1 MELLLLSFIAGVL
14 TILAPC
20 VVSVLPILL
29 VRSAGSKDSRSPL
42 AVILGLAGS
51 IIIFTVLLKAT
62 TLFIA
67 VPQTF
72 WQVVSGCIIILFGIF
87 TVFPSVWEA
96 IVLKT
101 RFVFKSQD
109 ILGSAAKKKGVVG
122 DVLLGASLG
131 PVFSA
136 CSPTYAL
143 LVAVVLPTQPIVGL
157 INLLAFVIGLSLMLL
172 LIAHFGQQ
180 LIKKLGWGINPRGW
194 FRRSLGILLVIIGIM
209 ITTGYDKIL
218 LGNLVGSGLYDFQL
232 NLETQAVPEDL

>member
-1 MELLLLSFIAGVL
+1 MELLLLSFLAGIL

-29 VRSAGSKDSRSPL
+29 ARSAGSKDARSPL

-51 IIIFTVLLKAT
+51 IVLFTVLLKAT
-62 TLFIA
+62 TLFID
-67 VPQTF
+67 VPQSF

-87 TVFPSVWEA
+87 TIFPSIWEW
-96 IVLKT
+96 IVLKS
-101 RFVFKSQD
+101 RFVFKTQD
-109 ILGSAAKKKGVVG
+109 LLGSANKKRGVVG

-157 INLLAFVIGLSLMLL
+157 INLIVFVAGLSLMLL
-172 LIAHFGQQ
+172 LVAHFGQK

-194 FRRSLGILLVIIGIM
+194 FRRSLGIVMVVIGLM
-209 ITTGYDKIL
+209 IVTGYDKIV
-218 LGNLVGSGLYDFQL
+218 LGGLVGAGFYDFQL
-232 NLETQAVPEDL
+232 NLESTIMPEDL

>member
-1 MELLLLSFIAGVL
+1 MELLLVSFVAGIL

-29 VRSAGSKDSRSPL
+29 ARSAGSKDARSPL

-51 IIIFTVLLKAT
+51 IVVFTVLLKAT

-67 VPQTF
+67 VPQSF
-72 WQVVSGCIIILFGIF
+72 WQAVSGVIIILFGVF
-87 TVFPSVWEA
+87 TLFPSTWEW

-101 RFVFKSQD
+101 RFVFKTQD
-109 ILGSAAKKKGVVG
+109 MLGGAAKKKGVVG

-143 LVAVVLPTQPIVGL
+143 LVAVVLPAQPIIGL
-157 INLLAFVIGLSLMLL
+157 INLLVFVTGLSLMLL
-172 LIAHFGQQ
+172 LIAHFGQR
-180 LIKKLGWGINPRGW
+180 LIRKLGWGINPRGW
-194 FRRSLGILLVIIGIM
+194 FRRSLGIVLVVVGVMII
-209 ITTGYDKIL
+209 TGYDKIL
-218 LGNLVGSGLYDFQL
+218 LGNLVSSGLYDFQL
-232 NLETQAVPEDL
+232 NFESEVMPQDL